1 MIKSVAV
8 LLGCVISSRMT
19 PILHHKMAIGPYSFS
34 ACTLRQENIGPVN
47 KSSAV
52 FAKYLSN
59 HLGYREVIYIIGKL

>member
-1 MIKSVAV
+1 MGDIRVMYLIV
-8 LLGCVISSRMT
+8 L
-19 PILHHKMAIGPYSFS
+19 Y
-34 ACTLRQENIGPVN
+34 TLRQENIGPVN